1 MCYDVFLCTVKVL
14 EEKLSCSA
22 HLSLR
27 EMQNTNHKVV
37 VSIKYAGVYCINT
50 LPLLTEMNKA

>member
-1 MCYDVFLCTVKVL
+1 MCYDVFLCAVTVL

-27 EMQNTNHKVV
+27 KIQNTNHKVH
-37 VSIKYAGVYCINT
+37 SC
-50 LPLLTEMNKA
+50 LNKICRHVLYQHVTTPY